1 MQTVKN
7 FSPSYGDKFPDI
19 GAPVLSRSGVA
30 LYVLTSLFMF
40 IWIDTFTGEVQSM
53 KLKRRKN
60 LNLVICKVKVG
71 DVCT

>member
-7 FSPSYGDKFPDI
+7 FSPNYGDKFPDI

-40 IWIDTFTGEVQSM
+40 I
-53 KLKRRKN
+53 
-60 LNLVICKVKVG
+60 
-71 DVCT
+71 